1 VKTVTNDPIYFFPTN
16 ELLREQNSLS
26 YRRPRR
32 AVTFFALRA
41 APRALLTAFRATFF
55 AVAFAF
61 RPEARTLRAG
71 FDRRAFVAVL
81 LLFRTS
87 FVAER
92 FTSFTAVSVPP
103 TIASF
108 AASAFAAIAPSV
120 DPIDSATLT
129 RRSCDFAFEVA
140 KAGLLQSKL
149 RSYAP
154 QSTQKKS
161 ESRAAADSSSRLP

>member
-1 VKTVTNDPIYFFPTN
+1 LFFNRTNCRDKRNAI
-16 ELLREQNSLS
+16 R

-32 AVTFFALRA
+32 AVAFFALRA

-55 AVAFAF
+55 TLDFAF
-61 RPEARTLRAG
+61 RAEARAFRAG
-71 FDRRAFVAVL
+71 FDRRAFAAVL

-87 FVAER
+87 FFAER

-129 RRSCDFAFEVA
+129 RRSCDFAFCEVA
-140 KAGLLQSKL
+140 KAGLLQI
-149 RSYAP
+149 
-154 QSTQKKS
+154 
-161 ESRAAADSSSRLP
+161 DFN

>member
-1 VKTVTNDPIYFFPTN
+1 LP
-16 ELLREQNSLS
+16 
-26 YRRPRR
+26 
-32 AVTFFALRA
+32 
-41 APRALLTAFRATFF
+41 TAFRATFF

-61 RPEARTLRAG
+61 RAEARALRAG
-71 FDRRAFVAVL
+71 FDRRAFFAVL

-140 KAGLLQSKL
+140 KAGLLQIDFKYHSPQNSCEWNGSREPLRNPARKL
-149 RSYAP
+149 P
-154 QSTQKKS
+154 
-161 ESRAAADSSSRLP
+161 EP